1 MPRAD
6 RVDQAPGQVD
16 HQEPDQEIQG
26 RGPVCALADD
36 TVPGGEARF
45 GILAGQVLD
54 RLGDTTKTF
63 QKMHG
68 EEQGGTGEQQEHQGV
83 GQDYP
88 PGAGVQRKRRVTQP
102 GHEDALDV
110 AQRGEFCNQQGR
122 ALGYHQQITPQ
133 AQNDGQSGQ
142 PLYAA
147 VVKAF
152 PEESRHRGGL
162 TAPQVGTEKQGPVD
176 VAGDRESRQQQ
187 VGSQLS
193 GVGES
198 RFPHEHRGAHQAGY
212 QRADDEQRG
221 CPAPRNKV
229 VIQVP
234 YPPTGEI
241 SHGDEQHDAGD
252 NGQGK
257 ETHCRTHRV
266 NARH

>member
-1 MPRAD
+1 LPRAD

-26 RGPVCALADD
+26 RGPACALADD

-45 GILAGQVLD
+45 GILAGQVFD
-54 RLGDTTKTF
+54 RLGDTAKTL
-63 QKMHG
+63 QKVRG
-68 EEQGGTGEQQEHQGV
+68 KKQGGTGEQQEHQGV
-83 GQDYP
+83 GEDDP

-110 AQRGEFCNQQGR
+110 AQRGEFRNQQGG

-133 AQNDGQSGQ
+133 AKDDGQSGQ

-176 VAGDRESRQQQ
+176 VAGDRESGQQQ

-198 RFPHEHRGAHQAGY
+198 RFSHEHGGAHQAGY
-212 QRADDEQRG
+212 QGAYDKQRG
-221 CPAPRNKV
+221 CPAPGHKI
-229 VIQVP
+229 VIQVF
-234 YPPTGEI
+234 YPPAGEI
-241 SHGDEQHDAGD
+241 SHRDEQHDAGD

-266 NARH
+266 NARR